1 MQRCEITGTG
11 LISGNK
17 ISHSHRLTRRV
28 WKPNLQVTTITVN
41 GAPVKIKVCART
53 LKTLKGASEV
63 EVMRILKANA
73 NTLSERLAKYLAK

>member
-1 MQRCEITGTG
+1 M
-11 LISGNK
+11 
-17 ISHSHRLTRRV
+17 
-28 WKPNLQVTTITVN
+28 QVTTITVN